1 MKPRSSTGD
10 PGLPYESRTQ
20 EQKDSDQ
27 DDRRAMLLVALD
39 RAHCAADGTDG
50 TDGQHPAVYLV
61 DLVQT
66 LGLEDELEELAG
78 RIEDHPKRHR
88 RLAAA
93 RRQLQAELDAR
104 PLE

>member
-39 RAHCAADGTDG
+39 RAHSGSGDP
-50 TDGQHPAVYLV
+50 QHPAVYLV

-66 LGLEDELEELAG
+66 LGLEEELEELAG

>member
-1 MKPRSSTGD
+1 MSPQSASAHT
-10 PGLPYESRTQ
+10 PLPYEARTQ
-20 EQKDSDQ
+20 EQKNSDQ
-27 DDRRAMLLVALD
+27 ADRRAMLLVALD
-39 RAHCAADGTDG
+39 RARGYADD
-50 TDGQHPAVYLV
+50 QHPAVYLT

-66 LGLEDELEELAG
+66 LGLVEELEELAG

-93 RRQLQAELDAR
+93 RRQLRIELGER